1 MKVYNTILV
10 ALSAVTSLIVTS
22 CGYVSKTS
30 NEPAYGVDVRGD
42 TLIINA
48 SRSVTKTLSYSI
60 LGKPF
65 VSKSFTSSIE
75 LDMLE
80 LIKEDKEHVNEY
92 AYTIATTGNLPIRF
106 TIGNQLDTTMII
118 PIQVSS
124 AFAEKETKI
133 ISGPCLKLGLK
144 RVSNSQE
151 VNIKKWLFNR
161 GTHADEATIHKMA
174 QVVNFLTSS
183 SYDEYIYEEGKEIP
197 VLSSFKDAQYKITT
211 DIQADFYYLFA
222 ATEYSEINDFI
233 AEVVAQN
240 FQYAEKNPSVSF
252 SCFRPTD
259 KGGLLTIF
267 LIAIN
272 NDWTRTVIPLGVVA
286 IDNIKPSIISDNTSA
301 EGWLNN
307 ALNNTKQTTKNN
319 QNFIKELN
327 TLVVLP
333 ENAPIISGG
342 VDISTGQF
350 RGDNAQFTISFSGD
364 VESMT
369 IKREIHRSY
378 SWLKPGTKTINF
390 LGQTSPLHF
399 TYELDLGIGDNYIPI
414 TVKDKR
420 GNVSTYS
427 YHIKMVQVEKTNP
440 EINIDNNIDI
450 WN

>member
-1 MKVYNTILV
+1 MKVNKVVLNILITV
-10 ALSAVTSLIVTS
+10 NSLIVIS
-22 CGYVSKTS
+22 CGQKSWSTHGFD
-30 NEPAYGVDVRGD
+30 YGVDVNGD
-42 TLIINA
+42 TLIIN
-48 SRSVTKTLSYSI
+48 SSTNISQTLSYSVS
-60 LGKPF
+60 GKPF
-65 VSKSFTSSIE
+65 MTKTFTDSIK
-75 LDMLE
+75 LNMLE
-80 LIKEDKEHVNEY
+80 LIKENKEHINEY
-92 AYTIATTGNLPIRF
+92 AYTIATTGNIPIRF
-106 TIGNQLDTTMII
+106 TIGHQLDTTVKV
-118 PIQVSS
+118 PVDVSS
-124 AFAEKETKI
+124 TFTSNETKI
-133 ISGPCLKLGLK
+133 ISGPCLKLRLK

-161 GTHADEATIHKMA
+161 GTHADDDTIHKMA
-174 QVVNFLTSS
+174 QIVNLLTTSL
-183 SYDEYIYEEGKEIP
+183 YDEYIPEEGKEIP

-211 DIQADFYYLFA
+211 DIQADYYYLFA

-252 SCFRPTD
+252 SCFRPTH

-272 NDWTRTVIPLGVVA
+272 NDWNRTVIPLGVVA
-286 IDNIKPSIISDNTSA
+286 IDNIKPNIFTSA
-301 EGWLNN
+301 GGLLNYEP
-307 ALNNTKQTTKNN
+307 TKNN

-333 ENAPIISGG
+333 ENAPIISGS

-350 RGDNAQFTISFSGD
+350 RGNNAQFTISFSGD

-378 SWLKPGTKTINF
+378 SWLKPGTKTISF
-390 LGQTSPLHF
+390 LGQTSPIHF

-420 GNVSTYS
+420 GNVANYS
-427 YHIKMVQVEKTNP
+427 YHIKMVEDEKKSLD
-440 EINIDNNIDI
+440 INI